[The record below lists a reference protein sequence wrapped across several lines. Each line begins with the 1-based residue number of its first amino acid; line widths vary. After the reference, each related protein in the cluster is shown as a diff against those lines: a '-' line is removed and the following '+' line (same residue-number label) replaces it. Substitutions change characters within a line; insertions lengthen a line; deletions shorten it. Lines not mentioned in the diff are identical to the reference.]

1 MRIATH
7 MALRQCTCQRL
18 SQSSTRLFLSLPSSV
33 EFCAIRIS
41 EPKPVTTAGVTP
53 RNLNC
58 SATSSARFLDS
69 SMFSEL
75 PLPSLAKPSSK
86 MFCPVYFRSVM
97 NATTQSRSI
106 LALLSSSLPL
116 LRNRKFSDSRSG
128 PLVNR
133 LYSSGAFCATV
144 EDSALTV

>member
-1 MRIATH
+1 
-7 MALRQCTCQRL
+7 
-18 SQSSTRLFLSLPSSV
+18 
-33 EFCAIRIS
+33 
-41 EPKPVTTAGVTP
+41 
-53 RNLNC
+53 
-58 SATSSARFLDS
+58 LDS

-116 LRNRKFSDSRSG
+116 CEIENLAIAVLAHLSIVCIPRRVLCNR
-128 PLVNR
+128 
-133 LYSSGAFCATV
+133 
-144 EDSALTV
+144 